1 MPETRDTA
9 FWTNAPREERP
20 KTMEEFREEVKAKI
34 GMDIDSI
41 PKGTPEDMIGGA
53 SLLAFENM
61 RVVGVGYPDKDEETG
76 EETYREFK
84 LIDMSDVK
92 E

>member
-1 MPETRDTA
+1 MTETRDAA
-9 FWTNAPREERP
+9 FWANATREERP

-34 GMDIDSI
+34 GMDIDDI
-41 PKGTPEDMIGGA
+41 PKGNPEDMIGGA

-76 EETYREFK
+76 GETYHEFK
-84 LIDMSDVK
+84 LIDMSDAQ